1 MSRTAITAWIS
12 QAGAHLPILSRLGLI
27 LIAGGIGADVIAHV
41 SAGLEHDH
49 GSVTAGQLSAHL
61 IVFIG
66 MALVLIG
73 IVVDGVFLTR
83 HRQAKVVER
92 NRI

>member
-1 MSRTAITAWIS
+1 
-12 QAGAHLPILSRLGLI
+12 
-27 LIAGGIGADVIAHV
+27 V